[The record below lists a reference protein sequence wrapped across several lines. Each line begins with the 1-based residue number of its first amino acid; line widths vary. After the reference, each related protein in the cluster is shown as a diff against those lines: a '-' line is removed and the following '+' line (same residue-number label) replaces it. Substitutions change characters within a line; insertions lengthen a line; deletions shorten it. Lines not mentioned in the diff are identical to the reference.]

1 MFNSSIAIKES
12 QMQPLPQG
20 QYVKHLQ
27 YGLGE
32 VTQSDAERT
41 TIDFHLHGTKK
52 FATRLMVVE
61 VTDETSDRQAQK
73 SAPPYSSLH
82 HSSHWQVRETH

>member
-1 MFNSSIAIKES
+1 
-12 QMQPLPQG
+12 MQPLPQG

-52 FATRLMVVE
+52 FATGLMVVE
-61 VTDETSDRQAQK
+61 LTDE
-73 SAPPYSSLH
+73 APPPKPRAAKRKRAPLNIPPFTIA
-82 HSSHWQVRETH
+82 VIGK